1 MRADKLGRHEHEEK
15 KMRVHAGLF
24 VALVAT
30 GAMGQLSDDQASE
43 EIRATI
49 PLIRNTFIV
58 DEFDA
63 EGLRGRDL
71 YLDPPR
77 TLVYEY
83 EYNWA
88 LADSILTLED
98 MAPFQTVME
107 NQAASIWCSE
117 PLLKYWRDN
126 DLNQTWLYR
135 DSTGLMLFKVQSQYI
150 DC

>member
-15 KMRVHAGLF
+15 KMRVYGVLF

-30 GAMGQLSDDQASE
+30 GAMAQLSDDQASE

-88 LADSILTLED
+88 LTDSILTLED
-98 MAPFQTVME
+98 MAPFHSDGKPS
-107 NQAASIWCSE
+107 SINGVLSH
-117 PLLKYWRDN
+117 Y
-126 DLNQTWLYR
+126 
-135 DSTGLMLFKVQSQYI
+135 
-150 DC
+150 

>member
-1 MRADKLGRHEHEEK
+1 MGFYG
-15 KMRVHAGLF
+15 VLF

-30 GAMGQLSDDQASE
+30 GAITQLSDDQASE

-77 TLVYEY
+77 TLVCEY

-88 LADSILTLED
+88 LTDSILTLED
-98 MAPFQTVME
+98 MAPFQTAME
-107 NQAASIWCSE
+107 NQAESIWCSG

-135 DSTGLMLFKVQSQYI
+135 DSTGLTLFKVQSQCI
-150 DC
+150 EC

>member
-1 MRADKLGRHEHEEK
+1 MRFYA
-15 KMRVHAGLF
+15 VLF
-24 VALVAT
+24 VALATT
-30 GAMGQLSDDQASE
+30 GAMAQLSDDQASE

-49 PLIRNTFIV
+49 PLIRDTFVV

-88 LADSILTLED
+88 LTDSILTLDD
-98 MAPFQTVME
+98 MAPFQTVTE
-107 NQAASIWCSE
+107 KQITAIWCSE

-126 DLNQTWLYR
+126 DLNQTRLYR
-135 DSTGLMLFKVQSQYI
+135 DSTGVMLYKVQSRYI

>member
-1 MRADKLGRHEHEEK
+1 MRFYAVLC
-15 KMRVHAGLF
+15 
-24 VALVAT
+24 VALATT
-30 GAMGQLSDDQASE
+30 GAMAQLSDDQASE

-49 PLIRNTFIV
+49 PLIRDTFVV

-88 LADSILTLED
+88 LTDSILTLDD
-98 MAPFQTVME
+98 MAPFQTVTE
-107 NQAASIWCSE
+107 KQITAIWCSD

-135 DSTGLMLFKVQSQYI
+135 DSTGVMLYKVQSRYI

>member
-1 MRADKLGRHEHEEK
+1 MRFYA
-15 KMRVHAGLF
+15 VLF
-24 VALVAT
+24 VALATT
-30 GAMGQLSDDQASE
+30 GAMAQLSDDQASE

-49 PLIRNTFIV
+49 PLIRDTFVV

-88 LADSILTLED
+88 LTDSILTLDD
-98 MAPFQTVME
+98 MAPFQTVTE
-107 NQAASIWCSE
+107 KQITAIWCSE
-117 PLLKYWRDN
+117 PLLKSVSYTHLTLPTISR
-126 DLNQTWLYR
+126 
-135 DSTGLMLFKVQSQYI
+135 V
-150 DC
+150 

>member
-1 MRADKLGRHEHEEK
+1 
-15 KMRVHAGLF
+15 MRVYAMLF
-24 VALVAT
+24 AALVAT
-30 GAMGQLSDDQASE
+30 GAMAQLSDDQASE

-88 LADSILTLED
+88 LTDSILTLED

-117 PLLKYWRDN
+117 PFLKYWRDH

-135 DSTGLMLFKVQSQYI
+135 DSTGLMLSKVQSQYI

>member
-1 MRADKLGRHEHEEK
+1 MKERFVLAVSWWAFL
-15 KMRVHAGLF
+15 HAAVLF
-24 VALVAT
+24 VALATT
-30 GAMGQLSDDQASE
+30 GAMAQLSDDQASE

-49 PLIRNTFIV
+49 PLIRDTFVV

-88 LADSILTLED
+88 LTDSILTLDD
-98 MAPFQTVME
+98 MAAFRAVTEKQIT
-107 NQAASIWCSE
+107 AIWCSE

-135 DSTGLMLFKVQSQYI
+135 DSTGVMLYKVQSRYI

>member
-1 MRADKLGRHEHEEK
+1 MRVDKLGRHEHEEK
-15 KMRVHAGLF
+15 KMRVYGVLF

-30 GAMGQLSDDQASE
+30 GAMAQLSDDQASE

-83 EYNWA
+83 EYSWA
-88 LADSILTLED
+88 LTDSILTLED
-98 MAPFQTVME
+98 MAPFRIVME

-117 PLLKYWRDN
+117 PFLKYWRDN
-126 DLNQTWLYR
+126 DLNQTCLYR
-135 DSTGLMLFKVQSQYI
+135 DSTGLMLFKVQSEYI

>member
-1 MRADKLGRHEHEEK
+1 MGFYG
-15 KMRVHAGLF
+15 VLF
-24 VALVAT
+24 VGLVAT
-30 GAMGQLSDDQASE
+30 GAITQLSDDQASE

-88 LADSILTLED
+88 LTDSILTLEPTNRLS
-98 MAPFQTVME
+98 AH
-107 NQAASIWCSE
+107 
-117 PLLKYWRDN
+117 PLIYLGGDYHYHN
-126 DLNQTWLYR
+126 G
-135 DSTGLMLFKVQSQYI
+135 S
-150 DC
+150 

>member
-1 MRADKLGRHEHEEK
+1 MRFYA
-15 KMRVHAGLF
+15 VLF
-24 VALVAT
+24 VALATT
-30 GAMGQLSDDQASE
+30 GAMAQLSDDQASE

-49 PLIRNTFIV
+49 PLIRDTFVV

-88 LADSILTLED
+88 LTDSILTLDD
-98 MAPFQTVME
+98 MAQFQTVTE
-107 NQAASIWCSE
+107 KQITAIWCSE
-117 PLLKYWRDN
+117 PVLKYWRDN

-135 DSTGLMLFKVQSQYI
+135 DSTGVMLYKVQSRYI

>member
-1 MRADKLGRHEHEEK
+1 
-15 KMRVHAGLF
+15 MRVYGVLF

-30 GAMGQLSDDQASE
+30 GAMAQLSDDQASE

-88 LADSILTLED
+88 LTDSILTLDD
-98 MAPFQTVME
+98 MAPFQTVTE
-107 NQAASIWCSE
+107 KQITC
-117 PLLKYWRDN
+117 LLYTSPSPRD
-126 DLNQTWLYR
+126 
-135 DSTGLMLFKVQSQYI
+135 
-150 DC
+150 

>member
-1 MRADKLGRHEHEEK
+1 MRFYA
-15 KMRVHAGLF
+15 VLF
-24 VALVAT
+24 VALATT
-30 GAMGQLSDDQASE
+30 GAMAQLSDDQASE

-49 PLIRNTFIV
+49 PLIRDTFVV

-88 LADSILTLED
+88 LTDSILTLDD
-98 MAPFQTVME
+98 MAPFQTVTE
-107 NQAASIWCSE
+107 KQITAIWCSE
-117 PLLKYWRDN
+117 PVLKYWRDN

-135 DSTGLMLFKVQSQYI
+135 DSTGVMLYKVQSRYI
-150 DC
+150 ECQRSDRND

>member
-1 MRADKLGRHEHEEK
+1 MKERFVLAVSWWAFL
-15 KMRVHAGLF
+15 HAAVLF
-24 VALVAT
+24 VALATT
-30 GAMGQLSDDQASE
+30 GAMAQLSDDQASE

-49 PLIRNTFIV
+49 LLIRDTFVV

-88 LADSILTLED
+88 LTDSILTLDD
-98 MAPFQTVME
+98 MAPFQTVTE
-107 NQAASIWCSE
+107 KQITAIWCSE
-117 PLLKYWRDN
+117 PVLKYWRDN

-135 DSTGLMLFKVQSQYI
+135 DSTGVMLYKVQSRYI